1 MMIDNKYEMENNVLA
16 YILMTDDNKG
26 IKYSKQFL
34 DKDDFLLENNKLT
47 FRIMNYMEENHI
59 VVDYSTLMA
68 EYKKHGI
75 EKKADLDN
83 WIDLSNALPTTENID
98 TYIQAVKEIS
108 NRVKI
113 KTLTTNLLE
122 NLQLTSEQLID
133 DIKNGMESI
142 EIISNT
148 VTNNMFG
155 NSLNIANTKLRART
169 QQVISIDTPFKALNR
184 VSKLTNGSLTILAAD
199 TGQGKSTM
207 AMTVAVDTVRKGKT
221 VLFVSC
227 EMSEEELIE
236 KTQVTVGQVDIN
248 RLIDGTYT
256 DDEIDK
262 IEQGS
267 IKLTRNGGKFIYQSI
282 KDIDKLVNYATKVK
296 RNGNIDLIVID
307 YIQLMTSRLFRS
319 DTVGRISDVSG
330 KLKALALSLKLP
342 VLALSQFS
350 REGIKLQREPMITD
364 LKGSGSLEQ
373 DADTVWL
380 LYKMTELS
388 TITDVGGHDIIQLEI
403 AKARRGKK
411 CQMDL
416 KFRPH
421 VMTFLQDDENIRF
434 PQDYERNQKKEY
446 VKKKADFSFEK

>member
-1 MMIDNKYEMENNVLA
+1 MLENKYEMENNVLA
-16 YILMTDDNKG
+16 YILMLDDNKG
-26 IKYSKQFL
+26 IKYCKQFL
-34 DKDDFLLENNKLT
+34 DKDDFILEANKLT
-47 FRIMNYMEENHI
+47 FRIISYMEENHI

-83 WIDLSNALPTTENID
+83 WIDLSNTLPTTENID
-98 TYIQAVKEIS
+98 TYIQKVKEIS
-108 NRVKI
+108 NRDKI
-113 KTLTTNLLE
+113 KNLTTSSLDNLKLS
-122 NLQLTSEQLID
+122 SEELID
-133 DIKNGMESI
+133 EIKNGMESI

-148 VTNNMFG
+148 VTTNMFG
-155 NSLNIANTKLRART
+155 NSLSNANIKLRDRT

-184 VSKLTNGSLTILAAD
+184 VSKLTNGSYTILAAD

-207 AMTVAVDTVRKGKT
+207 AMTIAVDIVRKGKT

-248 RLIDGTYT
+248 RLIDGTYS
-256 DDEIDK
+256 DEEIDK
-262 IEQGS
+262 IEKGT
-267 IKLTRNGGKFIYQSI
+267 IELTNNGGKFIYQNI

-296 RNGNIDLIVID
+296 RNGNLDLVVID
-307 YIQLMTSRLFRS
+307 YIQLMSSRLFRS
-319 DTVGRISDVSG
+319 DTVGKISDISG

-342 VLALSQFS
+342 VLSLSQFS

-380 LYKMTELS
+380 LYKMNELS
-388 TITDVGGHDIIQLEI
+388 TITDVGGHDIIQLEV
-403 AKARRGKK
+403 AKARRGRK

-421 VMTFLQDDENIRF
+421 VMTFLQDDETIRF
-434 PQDYERNQKKEY
+434 PQDYERNQKNDV
-446 VKKKADFSFEK
+446 VKKKADFSFDK